1 MPDFDANEDSLRLSG
16 AGRDDSLD
24 QPKLRPRFS
33 PRSRELASR
42 ECRAGASRAPE
53 RIVTALAGQRRGAA
67 RHACSRGERVLLL
80 AGPPRRRRRLWTTC
94 HGHASG
100 SPS

>member
-1 MPDFDANEDSLRLSG
+1 MPDFDVNDDPLRLSG
-16 AGRDDSLD
+16 AGRDESLPL
-24 QPKLRPRFS
+24 PKLRPRFS

-42 ECRAGASRAPE
+42 DCRARASRAPE
-53 RIVTALAGQRRGAA
+53 RIATRLAGQRRAES
-67 RHACSRGERVLLL
+67 RHACSRGERVSLL
-80 AGPPRRRRRLWTTC
+80 ASPPLRRRRLWTTC